1 MLASLAVVFLA
12 GLLLAVAC
20 ARIGLPRIV
29 GMLAAGILVG
39 PFVCNLLD
47 QSLLDIS
54 AALREMALIVILI
67 RAGLALDVADLRRV
81 GRPAVLMSF
90 LPALCETAGVVL
102 LAPWLLGV
110 SVIEAAIIGAV
121 SPAVVVPRMVS
132 LMEEGYGTDKGI
144 PQLILA
150 GASLDD
156 VFVIVLFTAFVGIAQ
171 GGTVSA
177 LDFAQIPVSIV
188 LGVLVG
194 AAVGWVAAWLL
205 QREAGCGRPARTG
218 IRTVIVL
225 SLAFLLTAL
234 ETWLE
239 GTVPVSGLLA
249 VMSMAC
255 VMHLRSADTAC
266 EGLSQSFGG
275 LWLAA
280 EVLLFVLVGA
290 AVDIR
295 YTLAAGPAAAALVL
309 LALVFRSAGVLLCL
323 VRTPLNG
330 RERAFCVISYLPKAT
345 VQAAIGAVPLS
356 LGLPCGRLVLSTAV
370 LSILITAPLGAIGM
384 DASYRKLLQ
393 RAPQA

>member
-110 SVIEAAIIGAV
+110 SVIEAAIIGAVLGAV

-249 VMSMAC
+249 VMSMAS

-275 LWLAA
+275 L
-280 EVLLFVLVGA
+280 
-290 AVDIR
+290 
-295 YTLAAGPAAAALVL
+295 
-309 LALVFRSAGVLLCL
+309 
-323 VRTPLNG
+323 
-330 RERAFCVISYLPKAT
+330 
-345 VQAAIGAVPLS
+345 
-356 LGLPCGRLVLSTAV
+356 
-370 LSILITAPLGAIGM
+370 
-384 DASYRKLLQ
+384 
-393 RAPQA
+393 

>member
-67 RAGLALDVADLRRV
+67 RAGLALDAADLRRV

-90 LPALCETAGVVL
+90 LPALCETAGV
-102 LAPWLLGV
+102 
-110 SVIEAAIIGAV
+110 
-121 SPAVVVPRMVS
+121 
-132 LMEEGYGTDKGI
+132 
-144 PQLILA
+144 
-150 GASLDD
+150 
-156 VFVIVLFTAFVGIAQ
+156 
-171 GGTVSA
+171 
-177 LDFAQIPVSIV
+177 
-188 LGVLVG
+188 
-194 AAVGWVAAWLL
+194 
-205 QREAGCGRPARTG
+205 
-218 IRTVIVL
+218 
-225 SLAFLLTAL
+225 
-234 ETWLE
+234 
-239 GTVPVSGLLA
+239 
-249 VMSMAC
+249 
-255 VMHLRSADTAC
+255 
-266 EGLSQSFGG
+266 
-275 LWLAA
+275 
-280 EVLLFVLVGA
+280 
-290 AVDIR
+290 
-295 YTLAAGPAAAALVL
+295 VL

-393 RAPQA
+393 RAPQSI